1 MVFLQSG
8 GNMYAIGIDIGTSAT
23 KIAVVDE
30 TYKVLRT
37 ERLEKEEQPMLDL
50 MIDKLSMELGINKG
64 NCKGCFLTGVGAS
77 FFEKDNVAGYSVCKV
92 DEIKAIGAGGLQLAG
107 VNSGLVVSI
116 GTGTAFVNAEGNQ
129 YTHLGGSCLGGGSL
143 VGLGKLL
150 LGEDDAHCISHLA
163 EAGDLCNVDLCMV
176 DVTKDNVSFLPEDAT
191 AAHFAKVTDKTTSA
205 DVARSLLNM
214 ISQNVAIMAFFC
226 CQNVNKKNVI
236 LIGGMTSLP
245 QTGYD
250 CKRVGELYQID
261 FTVPEYASY
270 AVAIGACVEGM
281 V

>member
-1 MVFLQSG
+1 
-8 GNMYAIGIDIGTSAT
+8 MYAIGIDIGTSAT
-23 KIAVVDE
+23 KIAIVDK
-30 TYKVLRT
+30 TFQVIKT
-37 ERLEKEEQPMLDL
+37 ERLEKEEQPILSAR
-50 MIDKLSMELGINKG
+50 IDKLSQELGIEKET
-64 NCKGCFLTGVGAS
+64 CRGCFLTGVGAS
-77 FFEKDNVAGYSVCKV
+77 FFEEDSLAGYPVYKV
-92 DEIKAIGAGGLQLAG
+92 DEIRAIGAGGLQLAG

-150 LGEDDAHCISHLA
+150 LHEDNAHGISHLA

-176 DVTKDNVSFLPEDAT
+176 DVTKENVSFLPEDAT
-191 AAHFAKVTDKTTSA
+191 AAHFGKVSDKTTTA
-205 DVARSLLNM
+205 DVARSLINM

-226 CQNVNKKNVI
+226 CQNINKKNVI

-250 CKRVGELYQID
+250 CKRVGELYHID
-261 FTVPEYASY
+261 FTIPEHASY
-270 AVAIGACVEGM
+270 AVAIGACVEGIS
-281 V
+281 

>member
-1 MVFLQSG
+1 
-8 GNMYAIGIDIGTSAT
+8 MYAIGIDIGTSTT
-23 KIAVVDE
+23 KLAVIDE
-30 TYKVLRT
+30 AYKVIIT
-37 ERLEKEEQPMLDL
+37 KRLEKEDQPMLEW
-50 MIDKLSMELGINKG
+50 MIDKLSIELGMNNE

-77 FFEKDNVAGYSVCKV
+77 FFEKDSLAGYPVCKV

-107 VNSGLVVSI
+107 VDSGLVVSI

-129 YTHLGGSCLGGGSL
+129 YTHLGGSCLGGGTL

-150 LGEDDAHCISHLA
+150 LNEDNSQGISHMA
-163 EAGDLCNVDLCMV
+163 EAGDMCNVDLCMV
-176 DVTKDNVSFLPEDAT
+176 DVTKENVSFLPEDAT

-214 ISQNVAIMAFFC
+214 ISQNIAVMAFFC

-236 LIGGMTSLP
+236 LIGGMTSLS

-250 CKRVGELYQID
+250 CSRVGELYHID
-261 FTVPEYASY
+261 FKVPEHASY

-281 V
+281 PLL

>member
-1 MVFLQSG
+1 
-8 GNMYAIGIDIGTSAT
+8 MYAIGIDIGTSAT

-30 TYKVLRT
+30 TYKVIKT
-37 ERLEKEEQPMLDL
+37 HRLEKEEQSMLPL
-50 MIDKLSMELGINKG
+50 MIGKLSEEFGIRKE

-77 FFEKDNVAGYSVCKV
+77 FFQENNLVDYPVYKV
-92 DEIKAIGAGGLQLAG
+92 DEIKAIGAGGLRLAG
-107 VNSGLVVSI
+107 MNSGLVVSI
-116 GTGTAFVNAEGNQ
+116 GTGTAFVNADDGQ

-150 LGEDDAHCISHLA
+150 VNEDNAHSISRLA

-176 DVTKDNVSFLPEDAT
+176 DVTKENVSFLPEDAT
-191 AAHFAKVTDKTTSA
+191 AAHFAKVSDKTMAA
-205 DVARSLLNM
+205 DVARSLINM
-214 ISQNVAIMAFFC
+214 ISQNIAIMAFFC

-261 FTVPEYASY
+261 FTIPEHASY
-270 AVAIGACVEGM
+270 AVAIGACVEGT
-281 V
+281 VSF